1 MQISPQI
8 ANWLYR
14 EHGYRA
20 CEVGEEISTLYR
32 PFVNVYFGVAYMRWL
47 STFEHQVRGEEF
59 IVRAFNGGTKKATH
73 KSTLPYWRRYIS
85 IKESLP
91 SR

>member
-1 MQISPQI
+1 MQYFII
-8 ANWLYR
+8 YDYR
-14 EHGYRA
+14 
-20 CEVGEEISTLYR
+20 
-32 PFVNVYFGVAYMRWL
+32 
-47 STFEHQVRGEEF
+47 VRGEEF